1 METLSAEYIIYYS
14 TCLVLIVTSLIC
26 SVIRF
31 MHICRPY
38 DLNSDIFYPGR
49 KIGSVLNVLVVLQ
62 LPYLL
67 NITSPHTWNYIR
79 IYGILFY
86 SMSYLILVLRF
97 FKNTNLYRKRKCFL
111 ALFIPSSIIIL
122 VYLFNCIK
130 KDSFGISTNKTIF
143 VIAVLLGVLQ
153 MLILLL
159 ITIYL
164 KKRLNIYLQNHYSN
178 LEDYPYSLSSNIL
191 YVPFICSLAMWV
203 IFISDS
209 ASVKSAVDILL
220 CLLQL
225 WMLIVVLHPHLDLNF
240 EDKVYFDRKQRDFIR
255 DLLDIQDIRW
265 VPEGI
270 ADSETKEEQSEDKKD
285 SLVRDAVEIIRQKEL
300 FRDPNLKIE
309 DIVKMLNT
317 NRTYLY
323 NAFSNSEYGTFY
335 YLVNKMRVEYC
346 QKLMTDNPGM
356 DQHELFVKSGFSS
369 LSTYYRVFKKIT
381 GFSPKSWIQMSNK

>member
-1 METLSAEYIIYYS
+1 M
-14 TCLVLIVTSLIC
+14 
-26 SVIRF
+26 
-31 MHICRPY
+31 
-38 DLNSDIFYPGR
+38 
-49 KIGSVLNVLVVLQ
+49 
-62 LPYLL
+62 
-67 NITSPHTWNYIR
+67 
-79 IYGILFY
+79 
-86 SMSYLILVLRF
+86 
-97 FKNTNLYRKRKCFL
+97 
-111 ALFIPSSIIIL
+111 
-122 VYLFNCIK
+122 YLFNCIK

-270 ADSETKEEQSEDKKD
+270 PDSETKEEQSEDKKD
-285 SLVRDAVEIIRQKEL
+285 SLVSDAVEIIRQKEL